1 MFMFQKNVELEREL
15 EEELEREA
23 PEYVMMSDV
32 EEADDSEVQLYCEC
46 CKWLH
51 KAMETVY

>member
-1 MFMFQKNVELEREL
+1 MFQKNVELEREL

-32 EEADDSEVQLYCEC
+32 EEADDSEV
-46 CKWLH
+46 
-51 KAMETVY
+51 